1 MWCNLDQSDA
11 VIYSVGVC
19 YIIISHRKSSALHLL
34 NPTRHTC
41 CLSLLCDICEL
52 INLQLF
58 ETHLSDFLEQALNC
72 IFNWCSNFPIPNQP
86 AWVFS
91 FKDNGMVTFFLMSP
105 MDAFIMCHALIL
117 QDTQLLVLE
126 ESPPA
131 NGRVRF
137 LLFEPRRSE
146 SKHCVWRAALKGRS
160 LYVEIPPGTLPEGS
174 KDRSVCE
181 TRSKW
186 NGASFLSF
194 LLKMKVIS
202 STEVCQWAWLTSWVT
217 VVKFSNGE
225 DLLACSDSSQRD
237 ALQPSWIIIVFW
249 NWLTSLQSYVNAAC
263 LLCFFSF
270 ALLLEF
276 AEEQLQVD
284 HVFICF
290 HKNREDRGEPHF
302 SASLKPSQLMSE
314 LSNQIFKVLS
324 VLD

>member
-1 MWCNLDQSDA
+1 
-11 VIYSVGVC
+11 
-19 YIIISHRKSSALHLL
+19 
-34 NPTRHTC
+34 
-41 CLSLLCDICEL
+41 
-52 INLQLF
+52 
-58 ETHLSDFLEQALNC
+58 
-72 IFNWCSNFPIPNQP
+72 
-86 AWVFS
+86 
-91 FKDNGMVTFFLMSP
+91 MVTFFLMSS

-174 KDRSVCE
+174 KDRSVCK
-181 TRSKW
+181 TLSKW
-186 NGASFLSF
+186 NEALLFSSFLSF
-194 LLKMKVIS
+194 HFKIKRWLNVTKLSAWYKLAKDRLSMSLTDQLSDSNCEELLTRS
-202 STEVCQWAWLTSWVT
+202 H
-217 VVKFSNGE
+217 
-225 DLLACSDSSQRD
+225 SSQRD
-237 ALQPSWIIIVFW
+237 ALQPSWIIIFSW
-249 NWLTSLQSYVNAAC
+249 NSLTSLWSYINTAC

-290 HKNREDRGEPHF
+290 HKNREDRGELHF
-302 SASLKPSQLMSE
+302 SASLKPSLLMSE
-314 LSNQIFKVLS
+314 LWNKVLKCP
-324 VLD
+324 LQMCD